1 MIPGEYSETG
11 PSCGIKLADGPRS
24 LRCLDVDSERAAP
37 GGPLNV
43 YPCYT
48 RWHQMFSFGNGTVAP
63 RGAVHVSLQA
73 HVARELK
80 KKKEGEEVHRHLCL
94 GVEGRGNMEEP
105 WIEYEEEEMEE
116 LDPWEKDDVD
126 VYLNGRKS
134 LQLWSGQQLQTT
146 PCSNEGGVIEW
157 FYIPFIVEEFDDD
170 VEESP
175 EGTVEDEAKE
185 SPEGTAG
192 DEVEE
197 SSEGRAEDEEE
208 L

>member
-24 LRCLDVDSERAAP
+24 LRCLDVDSERAVP

-80 KKKEGEEVHRHLCL
+80 KKKKEGEEVHRHLCL
-94 GVEGRGNMEEP
+94 GVEGSEKLLALLIATSKTSTG
-105 WIEYEEEEMEE
+105 
-116 LDPWEKDDVD
+116 LD
-126 VYLNGRKS
+126 
-134 LQLWSGQQLQTT
+134 
-146 PCSNEGGVIEW
+146 NEAG
-157 FYIPFIVEEFDDD
+157 
-170 VEESP
+170 
-175 EGTVEDEAKE
+175 AK
-185 SPEGTAG
+185 
-192 DEVEE
+192 
-197 SSEGRAEDEEE
+197 